1 MTSAAGR
8 LISATATGRY
18 AAAMEQTRTG
28 ELVTLVAD
36 GPKLDAIVFDL
47 PSRTK
52 VVVAVID
59 PARGP
64 VFRTVSP
71 DALVARAQEGSD
83 DRALHMLI
91 RRTPTPVHGSARDG
105 AGAGHGR
112 AGHARS
118 TMHRTTGK

>member
-1 MTSAAGR
+1 
-8 LISATATGRY
+8 
-18 AAAMEQTRTG
+18 MEQTRTG
-28 ELVTLVAD
+28 SLATLVGD
-36 GPKLDAIVFDL
+36 GPRLDAIVFDR

-59 PARGP
+59 SARGP
-64 VFRTVSP
+64 VFRTVHP
-71 DALVARAQEGSD
+71 DALVERTEEGSD
-83 DRALHMLI
+83 DRALRMLI

-105 AGAGHGR
+105 AGEGHGR